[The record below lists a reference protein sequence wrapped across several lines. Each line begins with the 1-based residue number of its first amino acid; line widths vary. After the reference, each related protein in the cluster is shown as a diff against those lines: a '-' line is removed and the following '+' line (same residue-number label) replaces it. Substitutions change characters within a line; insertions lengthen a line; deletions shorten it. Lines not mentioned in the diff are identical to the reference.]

1 MILNGH
7 SYYSLRYGTL
17 SINELIDIA
26 KAKHYDS
33 IALTDIN
40 NTSGV
45 LHFVKACYDKSI
57 KPIVGAEFKIGNDL
71 LFVAIARNNEGFKE
85 INELL
90 TLSNLSGVP
99 YPDKPVFENCYVIY
113 PYGKPLFPLKDHEY
127 NGVKLSDLNKIVLE
141 KKNCTKKVCDFAKL
155 YL

>member
-1 MILNGH
+1 MILNAH

-26 KAKHYDS
+26 KVKHYDS

-45 LHFVKACYDKSI
+45 LHFVKACYEKSI
-57 KPIVGAEFKIGNDL
+57 KPIVGAEFRKEDEL
-71 LFVAIARNNEGFKE
+71 LFVAIARNNEGFRE

-99 YPDKPVFENCYVIY
+99 YPTKPNFENCYVVY
-113 PYGKPLFPLKDHEY
+113 PYGKTNFTLKLGTNHAV
-127 NGVKLSDLNKIVLE
+127 GI
-141 KKNCTKKVCDFAKL
+141 
-155 YL
+155 